1 MTEQDHAATASDRNA
16 LIHQIALTNQ
26 VDVPWD
32 ELKAVLKQRLDEVL
46 ESKVLT
52 YTEPTV
58 TNPLTIQLTS
68 LPLDGAAAD
77 SGPSSSAASSKDRN
91 PVDPREQTDDLDQA
105 HVPDQI
111 SEPNN
116 QDPAQQDNTNSSN
129 NGKSDPE
136 QTVQDAESTQTPSP
150 ESNTDG
156 QQSESQVLPEQVPA
170 EHATT
175 SNGER
180 SEINDP
186 AQSEAAAVATQASS
200 ESGSQMVPVS
210 RDTLVLET
218 PEGYHQRI
226 NGLLSLFTSPPF
238 TIQRVCELLLNPTE
252 HHSNLIKY
260 LRAVEKV
267 CSVHQTISCHTVHV
281 LVSNT
286 NPRLTGIFQVLMI
299 TSSINEFS
307 NPAYNGPSALDEDST
322 TGNKRDGA
330 TVNGDYARAKILD
343 FDLITET
350 STTADLADTNTHE
363 APTEVVNDQ
372 GDVPREN
379 SVADATEHQ
388 SAKDTGKIDRTMEI
402 GEPASADMDVD
413 VAVGA
418 AMDGVETEEGSKSR
432 DEQSKS
438 NNIQVESETDA
449 GMDVDQV

>member
-267 CSVHQTISCHTVHV
+267 
-281 LVSNT
+281 
-286 NPRLTGIFQVLMI
+286 LMI